1 MADRLSVAVL
11 GAGGTMGSGMARNVA
26 RAGLELSVWN
36 RTREKAEP
44 LADDG
49 ARVCDTAAQAAA
61 TADVIVTMLSDAD
74 AVLAAMGGE
83 HGGLAGAHPGS
94 VWAQMATIGEQG
106 TGRCIKL
113 AREHDVDFVD
123 APVLG
128 TKQPAAEG
136 KLVVLASGA
145 AALRDRVQPV
155 FDAVGRRTIWV
166 GEAGAGSRLKLVTN
180 AWIVSVVEG
189 VAEAIALAEG
199 LELDPQLFLQAIDGG
214 PLDAPYARIK
224 AQAMIDRDFEP
235 TFALKHA
242 TKDAKLAADAAAR
255 RKLDLPVLAAIAQRM
270 DEAVP
275 EHGERDVSATFL
287 TSSPVFSTSAREPT
301 DSHTS

>member
-11 GAGGTMGSGMARNVA
+11 GAGGTMGSGMARNIA
-26 RAGLELSVWN
+26 RAGLELIAWN
-36 RTREKAEP
+36 RSREKAES
-44 LADDG
+44 LAEDG
-49 ARVCDTAAQAAA
+49 ARVCDTAAEATAA
-61 TADVIVTMLSDAD
+61 ADVIVTMLSNAD

-83 HGGLAGAHPGS
+83 HGGLAGARPGS
-94 VWAQMATIGEQG
+94 VWAQMSTIGEQG
-106 TGRCIKL
+106 TARCIEL
-113 AREHDVDFVD
+113 AREHELEFAD

-136 KLVVLASGA
+136 KLVVMASGA
-145 AALRDRVQPV
+145 QQLRERVQPV
-155 FDAVGRRTIWV
+155 FDAVGRRTMWV

-180 AWIVSVVEG
+180 AWLVSVVEG
-189 VAEAIALAEG
+189 VAETIALARG
-199 LELDPQLFLQAIDGG
+199 LELDPELFLQAIEDG

-224 AQAMIDRDFEP
+224 AQAMIDRDFAP

-255 RKLDLPVLAAIAQRM
+255 RELDLPVLAAIARRM

-275 EHGERDVSATFL
+275 AHGEEDLSATYL
-287 TSSPVFSTSAREPT
+287 SSAPR
-301 DSHTS
+301 DSDG